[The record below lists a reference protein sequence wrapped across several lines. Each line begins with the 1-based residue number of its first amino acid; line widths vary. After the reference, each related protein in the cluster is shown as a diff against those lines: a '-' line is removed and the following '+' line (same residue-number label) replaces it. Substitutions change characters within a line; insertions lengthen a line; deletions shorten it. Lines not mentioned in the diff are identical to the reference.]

1 MMHRFLLSHFSLFL
15 FCSVMLCIVTSLYPY
30 FKFFALFCVYISPR
44 YFFLYDV
51 TILVLDEAIVK

>member
-1 MMHRFLLSHFSLFL
+1 
-15 FCSVMLCIVTSLYPY
+15 MLCIVTSLYPY

-51 TILVLDEAIVK
+51 TILVLDEAIVKWPDLLIED